1 MANKPTQAATLRWLK
16 KQQHPLSLN
25 DIHAFLP
32 AQVPERTLRRWLAEW
47 AEQGLVERTGAKRST
62 RYLYRPEQAAPPFLR
77 QVPEQHRTSLLKQL
91 RDLWTHTSTALEGNT
106 LTLGDTHFILEEG
119 LTISGKP
126 LKEHQEIVG
135 HARAIDLVYQGL
147 AGPLTE
153 QQVFDL
159 HKAVQSEVVMDIY
172 KPIGAWKNEVNGTY
186 AVTSDN
192 RQVFIEYAAPA
203 EVPYLMKEVIRAIN
217 KTGGL
222 SLDQVAQHYAK
233 IHAGL
238 VHIHPFWDGNG
249 RIARLLANIPLLKN
263 GWPPL
268 VIPVEQRR
276 PYIQLL
282 ADYELRVGQLTR
294 HTGVWPD
301 ENALQPFAEF
311 CERQYSVTMDLV
323 GRYAG

>member
-1 MANKPTQAATLRWLK
+1 MANKPAQTAALRWLK
-16 KQQHPLSLN
+16 KQQRPLSLN
-25 DIHAFLP
+25 EIQAFLP
-32 AQVPERTLRRWLAEW
+32 VEVPERTLRRWLAEW
-47 AEQGLVERTGAKRST
+47 AEQGTVVRTGAKRST
-62 RYLYRPEQAAPPFLR
+62 RYLCRQEQAAPPFLR
-77 QVPEQHRTSLLKQL
+77 QVPEQHRTGLLKQL

-135 HARAIDLVYQGL
+135 HARAIDLVYQSL

-153 QQVFDL
+153 QQVFAL
-159 HKAVQSEVVMDIY
+159 HKAVQSEVVTDIY
-172 KPIGAWKNEVNGTY
+172 KPVGAWKNEVNGTY

-203 EVPYLMKEVIRAIN
+203 EVPYLMKEVIGAIN
-217 KTGGL
+217 KARDIR
-222 SLDQVAQHYAK
+222 LDQVAKHYAR
-233 IHAGL
+233 IHVGL

-249 RIARLLANIPLLKN
+249 RIARLLANIPLLKS
-263 GWPPL
+263 GLPPL

-282 ADYELRVGQLTR
+282 ADYELCVGQLTR

-301 ENALQPFAEF
+301 ETALQPFAEF
-311 CERQYSVTMDLV
+311 CARQYALTMDLV
-323 GRYAG
+323 GSYAG